1 MRLLARMTTT
11 ARRPAPPAGE
21 TFALLRAGFL
31 AVVATVMLASC
42 AYVPVAVD
50 GVTLRPDPAAR
61 EGESPWVFVPT
72 GAWITRDTIHPVSVG
87 MCAVPACPERIAV
100 AVVEAR
106 GVEARRLAR
115 TLRQP
120 AGLVTRLVEGNRR
133 RIALVTQANRSVS
146 AVVAARRTPLRIAA
160 RSRPLRHRAFSG
172 FTLEMRR
179 ESGAARTAHAAVL
192 ARPRGATLKVVI
204 VIGEKAD
211 QVEAAVRT
219 VAEANL

>member
-1 MRLLARMTTT
+1 MRLHARMTMTP
-11 ARRPAPPAGE
+11 RPPDDTAGE

-31 AVVATVMLASC
+31 AVVAVVMLASC

-50 GVTLRPDPAAR
+50 GVAIRPDPAAR
-61 EGESPWVFVPT
+61 EGENPWVFVPT
-72 GAWITRDTIHPVSVG
+72 GAWITRDTMHPVSVG
-87 MCAVPACPERIAV
+87 MCAAPACPERIAV

-106 GVEARRLAR
+106 GAEARTLAR

-120 AGLVTRLVEGNRR
+120 GSLVTRLVEGNRR
-133 RIALVTQANRSVS
+133 RIALVAQANRSVS
-146 AVVAARRTPLRIAA
+146 AEVAARRTPLRVAA

-172 FTLEMRR
+172 FTMEMRR
-179 ESGAARTAHAAVL
+179 EAGAARVAHAAVL
-192 ARPRGATLKVVI
+192 AHPRGATLKVVI
-204 VIGEKAD
+204 VIGERAD